1 VYLLY
6 LELLSLSPRNGMEGL
21 IIITEGRDRLRDD
34 DDDDDDEEE
43 EEVESPRSK
52 VDGREKRAAGREV
65 PTERI

>member
-34 DDDDDDEEE
+34 DDDDDEEE

-52 VDGREKRAAGREV
+52 VDGREKCAAGREV